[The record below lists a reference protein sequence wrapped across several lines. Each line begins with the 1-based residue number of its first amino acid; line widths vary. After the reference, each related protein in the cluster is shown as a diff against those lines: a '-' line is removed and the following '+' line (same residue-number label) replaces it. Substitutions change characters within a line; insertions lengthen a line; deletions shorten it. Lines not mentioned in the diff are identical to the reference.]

1 MVLTVRNVS
10 AEIAG
15 WQFFVVKVNK
25 LMSYKRTPIVLK
37 VVVYLGEVGKRE
49 TFNTDSW
56 VTWVD
61 AGSLDTQHVWFKLN
75 TGGAPNVW
83 GPQNV
88 RGVLLN
94 TNRRLFGPGY
104 TLLKCLVLFF

>member
-37 VVVYLGEVGKRE
+37 VVVCLGEVCKHE
-49 TFNTDSW
+49 TFSTDSW
-56 VTWVD
+56 VTNAQVD

-75 TGGAPNVW
+75 TGG
-83 GPQNV
+83 G
-88 RGVLLN
+88 G
-94 TNRRLFGPGY
+94 GH
-104 TLLKCLVLFF
+104 